1 MINLIGGGFIYILN
15 FIRGFCMALADSVP
29 GVSGGTIAF
38 ILGFYDNFVNSLN
51 NIISGDKIGRINA
64 LKFLTKIGVGWVVGF
79 ILSVLFITTI
89 FEKNIYEINSLFLGF
104 IIASIPII
112 VKSEKKTLLS
122 NNKNIIFLIIGII
135 VVCGITY
142 FNPITSKGHS
152 FSVRADNLSLAF
164 GAYIFISGMI
174 AISAMVLPGISGS
187 TILLI
192 FGLYTPILNAIKQVL
207 KFNFE
212 YLPSIIIFGFGILAG
227 IFLTVRTV
235 RSLLRKFRAQTIY
248 CIIGLMIGSIYAVI
262 MGPTSLE
269 IPKPPMSPA
278 TFSIIFFAIGCTLV
292 PALEKLKVILEKKN
306 IESITT

>member
-1 MINLIGGGFIYILN
+1 
-15 FIRGFCMALADSVP
+15 MALADSVP
-29 GVSGGTIAF
+29 GVSGGTVAF
-38 ILGFYDNFVNSLN
+38 ILGFYDNFVNALN
-51 NIISGDKIGRINA
+51 NLISSDKIGRINA

-79 ILSVLFITTI
+79 ILSVLFITSI

-112 VKSEKKTLLS
+112 VKSEKRTLLS
-122 NNKNIIFLIIGII
+122 NYKNIIFLIIGII
-135 VVCGITY
+135 IVCGLTY

-152 FSVRADNLSLAF
+152 FSVRADNLSVAF

-212 YLPSIIIFGFGILAG
+212 YLPSIIIFGFGIIAG
-227 IFLTVRTV
+227 ILLTVRVV

-269 IPKPPMSPA
+269 IPRPPMSLA
-278 TFSIIFFAIGCTLV
+278 TFSIVFFAIGCTLV

-306 IESITT
+306 IESITTQS

>member
-1 MINLIGGGFIYILN
+1 
-15 FIRGFCMALADSVP
+15 MALADSVP

-38 ILGFYDNFVNSLN
+38 ILGFYDDFVNSLN
-51 NIISGDKIGRINA
+51 NLISSDKIGRVKS
-64 LKFLTKIGVGWVVGF
+64 LKFLTKIGIGWIVGF
-79 ILSVLFITTI
+79 ILSVLFITSI

-135 VVCGITY
+135 VVCIITY

-152 FSVRADNLSLAF
+152 FSVKVENLSFVF
-164 GAYIFISGMI
+164 GFYIFISGMI

-212 YLPSIIIFGFGILAG
+212 YLPSIIIFGFGIIAG
-227 IFLTVRTV
+227 VLLTVRVV
-235 RSLLRKFRAQTIY
+235 RSLLRKFRSQTIY
-248 CIIGLMIGSIYAVI
+248 SIIGLMIGSIYAVI
-262 MGPTSLE
+262 MGPISLE
-269 IPKPPMSPA
+269 VPKPPMSLES
-278 TFSIIFFAIGCTLV
+278 FSIVFFAIGCTLV
-292 PALEKLKVILEKKN
+292 PALEKLKDMLEKKN
-306 IESITT
+306 IESMTINN

>member
-1 MINLIGGGFIYILN
+1 
-15 FIRGFCMALADSVP
+15 MALADSVP
-29 GVSGGTIAF
+29 GVSGGTVAF
-38 ILGFYDNFVNSLN
+38 ILGFYDNFVNALN
-51 NIISGDKIGRINA
+51 NLISSDKIGRINA

-79 ILSVLFITTI
+79 ILSVLFITSI

-135 VVCGITY
+135 VVCGLTY

-164 GAYIFISGMI
+164 GSYIFISGMI

-212 YLPSIIIFGFGILAG
+212 YLPSIIIFGFGIIAG
-227 IFLTVRTV
+227 ILLTVRVV

-269 IPKPPMSPA
+269 IPRPPMSLA
-278 TFSIIFFAIGCTLV
+278 TFSIVFFAIGCTLV

-306 IESITT
+306 IESMTTQS